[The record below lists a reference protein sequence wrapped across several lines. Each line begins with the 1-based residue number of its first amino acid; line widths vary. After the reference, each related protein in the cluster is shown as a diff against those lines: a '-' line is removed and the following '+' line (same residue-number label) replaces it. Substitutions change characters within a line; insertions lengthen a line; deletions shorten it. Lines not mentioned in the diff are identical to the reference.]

1 MMEAVSSREASV
13 RVKELADEYGVDES
27 YVWALYDMMP
37 GELYD
42 GIVNALE
49 DMQLDDFIC

>member
-1 MMEAVSSREASV
+1 MSKVEVSE

-37 GELYD
+37 SELYD
-42 GIVNALE
+42 GIVTTLE
-49 DMQLDDFIC
+49 DMQPDDFIC

>member
-1 MMEAVSSREASV
+1 MMKVKSSKDVSE

-37 GELYD
+37 NELYD
-42 GIVNALE
+42 GIVTELE
-49 DMQLDDFIC
+49 DMQLDEFI

>member
-1 MMEAVSSREASV
+1 MEAVSSREVSV

>member
-1 MMEAVSSREASV
+1 MMEAVSSREVSV